1 MSTEQRTVMFARLVS
16 DGLQVTDGA
25 LAIEGDRIVFA
36 GNRDDFLA
44 TEDADSFTEHPLAED
59 ATLVPGLIDI
69 HCHGANG
76 ADFSDP
82 EHAGVK
88 DAIDFLHRSGTTT
101 VIASLVSSD
110 HEQMLNAT
118 ELLAEFAEAG
128 LIAGIHAEGPFLSAE
143 RCGAQ
148 YPGFLT
154 DPDPD
159 FVADLVMA
167 SHGQLR
173 TMTFAPE
180 LEGTEDLIEALV
192 SQGIVP
198 AVGHTAAS
206 ASVTR
211 KALQEITEQLESA
224 GVDGFTERPLV
235 THLFN
240 AMPPIHHR
248 DPGPAA
254 AALEMAAKGHAVLEL
269 IADGVHLSPD
279 TVRMVFALVG
289 AKSIALVTDSMAA
302 TGLADGQYMVG
313 PARVRVEDGE
323 AHLAEGD
330 RQRLAGGTCT
340 LLEVVRRT
348 VAAGVPLVR
357 AIISATK
364 VPAYLIGLADEAGR
378 LHQGFVADLL
388 VLGPNLELRQ
398 VFRNGQLLD

>member
-1 MSTEQRTVMFARLVS
+1 MSTAQRTVMFARLVS

-25 LAIEGDRIVFA
+25 LAIEGDRITFA

-44 TEDADSFTEHPLAED
+44 TDEAASYTEHPLDAD

-69 HCHGANG
+69 HCHGAYG
-76 ADFSDP
+76 ADFSSP
-82 EHAGVK
+82 EDDGFTQ
-88 DAIDFLHRSGTTT
+88 AIDFLHRSGTTT
-101 VIASLVSSD
+101 VIASLVSSG
-110 HEQMLNAT
+110 HEQMLTAA
-118 ELLAEFAEAG
+118 ESLAQCAEAG
-128 LIAGIHAEGPFLSAE
+128 LIAGIHAEGPFLAAE

-154 DPDPD
+154 EPDAD

-180 LEGTEDLIEALV
+180 LPGTEELIESLV

-198 AVGHTAAS
+198 AIGHTAAG
-206 ASVTR
+206 AAATR
-211 KALQEITEQLESA
+211 KALHESREQLESA
-224 GVDGFTERPLV
+224 GVDGFTERPIV

-254 AALEMAAKGHAVLEL
+254 AALEMAAKGNAVLEL
-269 IADGVHLSPD
+269 IADGVHLAPD

-302 TGLADGQYMVG
+302 TGLADGEYSVG

-323 AHLAEGD
+323 ARLADGD
-330 RQRLAGGTCT
+330 QQRLAGGTCT

-378 LHQGFVADLL
+378 LHQGFVADVL
-388 VLGPNLELRQ
+388 VLGPDLELRQ